1 MKEKPQHMDID
12 ALLVNLDREAE
23 LLAAQADKTADFQP
37 YQPGIPA
44 RFAAPTIP
52 EAFVF
57 RVKSEYDREEFLR
70 FDDAE
75 FISCAYRGLLRR
87 PADENGL
94 TEYLVRLRRGEDKVM
109 ILASLMRSEEGRAQN
124 IPVKGMRPYI
134 LGHRVL
140 RRRIIG
146 SILKPLIELG
156 LTLPQLTRKLFSIR
170 AEINQLAGAAATNYQ
185 NITDTAT
192 RQFERVMAEL
202 NEDRA
207 HLRNATEDV
216 EQLRLQLTQTL
227 CDLAEIKGQ
236 FNDDQRSRQRLLDS
250 ISRAPVVAE
259 NEAVPSQSPSPLLD
273 SSDRLDSFYR
283 AFEDGCRG
291 SEAAIKDLFRVY
303 LPDIE
308 QAQARQQGRRLAASA
323 IVDIGCGRGEW
334 LQLLGE
340 QTLPAM
346 GIDSNAAMVERC
358 LELGLAAQQ
367 ADGLAY
373 LQSLADCSL
382 VAITGFHIIE
392 HLPFAALFA
401 LFDEAYRV
409 LSPGGVI
416 IFETPN
422 PENILVGSHTFYHDP
437 SHRNP
442 ITPTFIQFLAN
453 FLGYI
458 DIEIRRL
465 HPYPESA
472 KVKGIDPLTE
482 RINGHLCGPQDF
494 AILARKP

>member
-1 MKEKPQHMDID
+1 MKEKSQHMDID

-23 LLAAQADKTADFQP
+23 LLAAQADRTADFQP
-37 YQPGIPA
+37 YQPGVPA

-94 TEYLVRLRRGEDKVM
+94 TEYLVRLRRGEDKVL
-109 ILASLMRSEEGRAQN
+109 ILASLMCSAEGRAQN
-124 IPVKGMRPYI
+124 IPVKGMRPYV
-134 LGHRVL
+134 LGYRVL

-156 LTLPQLTRKLFSIR
+156 LTRPQLTKKLFSIR
-170 AEINQLAGAAATNYQ
+170 AEMNQLVGAAATNYQ
-185 NITDTAT
+185 NITDTTT
-192 RQFERVMAEL
+192 RQFERVMVEL
-202 NEDRA
+202 NQDRA
-207 HLRNATEDV
+207 HLKNVTEDV
-216 EQLRLQLTQTL
+216 QQLRLQLSQTL
-227 CDLAEIKGQ
+227 RDLAEVKGQ

-250 ISRAPVVAE
+250 ISRAPVVADT
-259 NEAVPSQSPSPLLD
+259 EAVPSPSPA

-308 QAQARQQGRRLAASA
+308 QALARQQNQSPAAPA

-340 QTLPAM
+340 QTLPAI

-373 LQSLADCSL
+373 LQSLKDCS
-382 VAITGFHIIE
+382 VAAITGFHIVE

-472 KVKGIDPLTE
+472 NVKGIDPLTE